1 MATKIKQV
9 LAREIL
15 DSQGWPTVEATI
27 ILDND
32 LAASASVPA
41 GSALNTSEA
50 LEKRD
55 GDHKYYFGQGV
66 TRALRNIEEKIAP
79 ALIGLSPFKQ
89 TEIDQLMIKLDG
101 SADKHNLGANAIL
114 AVSLAVARAA
124 ALSKK
129 QALYEYLN
137 ESFFDSAKMALPA
150 PILTMFN
157 GGCHADTNLDFQ
169 EYLLVLNNKADRF
182 RKNKQAFA
190 SMLRAGTE
198 IYHSLGQ
205 LLSTSGYDTD
215 TGSEGGYAPD
225 MDSSIQALE
234 LIMAAVLQA
243 GYDPKQEAPLGVDI
257 GSTALYDELAHNYIF
272 SLDNNHFTNSNLV
285 GLYNEWLRRFPLVY
299 LEDPVAPDDLDGWRQ
314 VSAELGTKL
323 ILAGDDF
330 FATASPR
337 LRSALKDNLANAIVI
352 IPGQAGTLTET
363 IECLK
368 LARRHNYQIIISH
381 RRGETDDDFI
391 ADLAVASAAD
401 YFKGGAPVRG
411 ERVAKWNRLLLLE
424 EKIYGTKRGR

>member
-79 ALIGLSPFKQ
+79 ALIGLSPLKQ

-101 SADKHNLGANAIL
+101 SADKHNLGANTIL

-157 GGCHADTNLDFQ
+157 GGCHGDTNLDFQ
-169 EYLLVLNNKADRF
+169 E
-182 RKNKQAFA
+182 
-190 SMLRAGTE
+190 
-198 IYHSLGQ
+198 
-205 LLSTSGYDTD
+205 
-215 TGSEGGYAPD
+215 
-225 MDSSIQALE
+225 
-234 LIMAAVLQA
+234 
-243 GYDPKQEAPLGVDI
+243 
-257 GSTALYDELAHNYIF
+257 
-272 SLDNNHFTNSNLV
+272 
-285 GLYNEWLRRFPLVY
+285 
-299 LEDPVAPDDLDGWRQ
+299 
-314 VSAELGTKL
+314 
-323 ILAGDDF
+323 
-330 FATASPR
+330 
-337 LRSALKDNLANAIVI
+337 
-352 IPGQAGTLTET
+352 
-363 IECLK
+363 
-368 LARRHNYQIIISH
+368 
-381 RRGETDDDFI
+381 
-391 ADLAVASAAD
+391 
-401 YFKGGAPVRG
+401 
-411 ERVAKWNRLLLLE
+411 
-424 EKIYGTKRGR
+424 